1 MSRGG
6 GARSS
11 GSRPGAEGLLV
22 RAEEPDGA
30 CAWWDTA
37 APLAAEFLGAFLLTF
52 TFVCNSSA
60 GDHTYAVTSSSLMA
74 GVVTYATGHISG
86 GNINPS
92 VSIALCLA
100 GRQSAWTTAQ
110 LCSVQCFG
118 GLCAGL
124 LCHVLGFGAA
134 VDLGP
139 RPGFSW
145 GAAMLVEVLYTAM
158 ICFVYLNVAASRGN
172 NPLHKA
178 NGFVGLAVAFCF
190 LAGGYGAAAISGTV
204 MNPATAIGMQLV
216 DFSDGRT
223 QGWGFAYLPFEVAG
237 ACLAAGSY
245 RLVRPAEFTI
255 RLSHRWTPG
264 AQAAIFQQA
273 PVSARL
279 AAEFVGTFYVVFT
292 KALNHIGKSRA
303 EAWSVG
309 AAYGCMAYALR
320 GVSGGHFNPAVSF
333 ASALTSRRFL
343 SKLDCVRYIAVQV
356 WAGLAASAVFAFLH
370 DGSSI
375 HVYRNEKYSWW
386 SAAVGELLFTFLLA
400 YANLATSVGG
410 TFLAGLQSNAGGV
423 AVGFAAVAGGLSLE
437 GVSGAVMNPAMAVG
451 FSGLNAL
458 AAAAACSVKG
468 IHAEL
473 DKCDFSSRP
482 VLHYTV
488 FEMSGALLAAAA
500 FQVTHGRLLR
510 SCALEDDD
518 AEKEPF
524 SGREGSQRERL

>member
-1 MSRGG
+1 
-6 GARSS
+6 
-11 GSRPGAEGLLV
+11 
-22 RAEEPDGA
+22 
-30 CAWWDTA
+30 
-37 APLAAEFLGAFLLTF
+37 
-52 TFVCNSSA
+52 
-60 GDHTYAVTSSSLMA
+60 
-74 GVVTYATGHISG
+74 
-86 GNINPS
+86 
-92 VSIALCLA
+92 
-100 GRQSAWTTAQ
+100 
-110 LCSVQCFG
+110 
-118 GLCAGL
+118 
-124 LCHVLGFGAA
+124 VLGKGAA

-139 RPGFSW
+139 RPGFSV

-158 ICFVYLNVAASRGN
+158 ICFVFLNVAASRGN

-216 DFSDGRT
+216 DFYDGHAE
-223 QGWGFAYLPFEVAG
+223 GWGFTYLPFEVAG
-237 ACLAAGSY
+237 ACLAAGTY
-245 RLVRPAEFTI
+245 RLVRPGEFTN
-255 RLSHRWTPG
+255 RMSQRWTPG

-273 PVSARL
+273 PLSARL

-292 KALNHIGKSRA
+292 KALNHLGNSSA

-343 SKLDCVRYIAVQV
+343 APLDCVRYTAVQV
-356 WAGLAASAVFAFLH
+356 WAGLAASAAFAFLN
-370 DGSSI
+370 DGSHI
-375 HVYRNEKYSWW
+375 KVEQNEKYSWW

-410 TFLAGLQSNAGGV
+410 TMLAGLQSNVGGI

-437 GVSGAVMNPAMAVG
+437 GISGAVMNPAMAVG

-458 AAAAACSVKG
+458 AAAAKCSVQG
-468 IHAEL
+468 VRGQLASCNI
-473 DKCDFSSRP
+473 SSHP
-482 VLHYTV
+482 VLHYAV

-510 SCALEDDD
+510 SGALEDD

-524 SGREGSQRERL
+524 SGREGSPRERL